1 MGDIKL
7 PEPFDTICVLH
18 EHGDLEDVPVYSAE
32 QMQEYA
38 KQAAELGRERILDL
52 LNDVQEPEWYGRG
65 HPYTF
70 HDGVIACHRAIRGT
84 K

>member
-1 MGDIKL
+1 MSDIKL
-7 PEPFDTICVLH
+7 PELPEPAFFHDDRFGSESGYTADQLR
-18 EHGDLEDVPVYSAE
+18 
-32 QMQEYA
+32 EYA
-38 KQAAELGRERILDL
+38 KQAVELERERILDL